1 MPCGNILATRDMI
14 LTELATRGGSM
25 PHRTIVRRMRM
36 NLAELDPVL
45 EELEQELKIKR
56 TNLKVGKGSQMRQI
70 IILRA

>member
-14 LTELATRGGSM
+14 LTELAIRGGSM

>member
-1 MPCGNILATRDMI
+1 
-14 LTELATRGGSM
+14 
-25 PHRTIVRRMRM
+25 M

-56 TNLKVGKGSQMRQI
+56 TNLKVGKGSQRRQI